1 GQSQEEALH
10 QQLHRHPRPLVAPG
24 DGVGV
29 CERISGG
36 CYQGNVHL
44 PPGHVLIPL
53 DERQVR
59 AGAERLVDRGVEVI
73 GILFLYSFVDPVHE
87 HRARAIVEEVLRARG
102 RRIPVLCSADVAP
115 VAKENNRLKSLR
127 FQCFAAEMVR
137 ESLLAVEAE
146 ARRSGLRG
154 RLLTLLSHGGA
165 VNMEYPRLYET
176 MISGPIGGLIGA
188 QYVAREL
195 GLANV
200 VTADMGG

>member
-1 GQSQEEALH
+1 
-10 QQLHRHPRPLVAPG
+10 
-24 DGVGV
+24 
-29 CERISGG
+29 
-36 CYQGNVHL
+36 
-44 PPGHVLIPL
+44 
-53 DERQVR
+53 
-59 AGAERLVDRGVEVI
+59 
-73 GILFLYSFVDPVHE
+73 
-87 HRARAIVEEVLRARG
+87 
-102 RRIPVLCSADVAP
+102 AP
-115 VAKENNRLKSLR
+115 VAKENNRLKSLL

-200 VTADMGG
+200 VTADMGGTSFDVGLVLEGR